1 MADDQKGDGVIPAKL
16 LPAPA
21 SKVRVK
27 GKKGRFA
34 NPNNNPKIVEH
45 RKALNM
51 ESQQN
56 AAKAFERYVEM
67 GDDRSYPRL
76 AAETGHSLSVINK
89 WGRTFKWPD
98 RVKDLIHASISSSV
112 VEPVTEQ
119 MKKRKLHLRLIDF
132 MLKDTA
138 ILDKNG
144 EVIGSNVQLKSM
156 QDVQRALET
165 RESIL
170 NANQGKVGG
179 GVFGPG
185 AQIGQA
191 VFIIKK

>member
-1 MADDQKGDGVIPAKL
+1 MADNQTGDSAIPMKL
-16 LPAPA
+16 LPPPA
-21 SKVRVK
+21 KKVRLK
-27 GKKGRFA
+27 GKKGRFC
-34 NPNNNPKIVEH
+34 NPSDNPKIVEH
-45 RKALNM
+45 RRALNM
-51 ESQQN
+51 ESLQN
-56 AAKAFERYVEM
+56 AARAFEKYVEM
-67 GDDRSYPRL
+67 GDDRSYPKL
-76 AAETGHSLSVINK
+76 AAATGHSLAVINK
-89 WGRTFKWPD
+89 WGRTFKWTSKV
-98 RVKDLIHASISSSV
+98 RDLINASISASV

-132 MLKDTA
+132 MLTDAA
-138 ILDKNG
+138 ILNKAG
-144 EVIGSNVQLKSM
+144 EVVGSNVQLKSM

-170 NANQGKVGG
+170 NANQNKNSG